1 MLNNW
6 KDFLALDVELQKAVL
21 HECHNVAGLTTA
33 QIGERYGT
41 YANKVRRHASKIGFQ
56 FRNRSEAQAL
66 ALSSGR
72 IEHPTAG
79 RQRTEEEKIKIGQS
93 VSDKWSDISDEER
106 ERRSEVA
113 KENWNNRPQD
123 QIDDM
128 HRKATKKRLEVAK
141 DGSKLE
147 HFVVSE
153 LLNRGFQVEFH
164 KEQSLLNEKVHLDIW
179 LPKLNTAVEID
190 GPTHFEPIWGEEHLK
205 KTQKTDNMKDGLLL
219 NAGCCIIRL
228 RQKKNLSK
236 TYGLR
241 LVSDLVEIL
250 NKIGNKFPE
259 LGERRIVLGD
269 KYD

>member
-1 MLNNW
+1 MKNW
-6 KDFLALDVELQKAVL
+6 ESFLASKVEDQIQVL
-21 HECHNVAGLTTA
+21 NDLHNTENLTTA
-33 QIGERYGT
+33 QIGEKFGT
-41 YANKVRRHASKIGFQ
+41 YANKVRRHAAKIGFV
-56 FRNRSEAQAL
+56 FRNRSEAQSMAL
-66 ALSSGR
+66 ATGR

-93 VSDKWSDISDEER
+93 VSDKWGDISDEER

-113 KENWNNRPQD
+113 KENWNNRSQD
-123 QIDDM
+123 QIDEM

-153 LLNRGFQVEFH
+153 LINRGFQVEFH

-205 KTQKTDNMKDGLLL
+205 KTQKTDNIKDGLLL
-219 NAGCCIIRL
+219 NAGCCIVRL